1 MDPEMN
7 DPQIHIIHLNNDFT
21 GSSRVI
27 AACTEVLVSSSK
39 NVLVYTNDDIG
50 LLSDLQVSEFVRIP
64 YVFKNRVLPR
74 LFRFLTWQVRVFI
87 KLIINLDRRDL
98 VLINTC
104 LPFSAALA
112 ARIKGCK
119 CVYYLHED
127 KVGSRSLTN
136 FLFFVIRNFATGV
149 IYVSHYLMKHC
160 EQFRFPTGS
169 VLYNPMVF
177 DKCEMPVRREQQFT
191 VLMLS
196 SFKSYKGVHSF
207 VELATLTPSLNFVLV
222 LSSDGEDVM
231 QFISDNSAT
240 INLKI
245 YPKQSKVEDF
255 YMNAS
260 IVINLTNPEE
270 CIETFGMT
278 ILEGFS
284 FGLPALVPY
293 VGGISEV
300 VIHNENG
307 FHVDPTNLPSISEI
321 LLNINDDNDLYSRL
335 VSSAFRRVDDFAEYP
350 ILNVLSEAFG
360 NGR

>member
-1 MDPEMN
+1 MS
-7 DPQIHIIHLNNDFT
+7 DPQLHIVQMNNDFT
-21 GSSRVI
+21 GSTRVI
-27 AACTEVLVSSSK
+27 AECTKVLVTSFK
-39 NVLVYTNDDIG
+39 DILVYTSGEIG
-50 LLSDLQVSEFVRIP
+50 LLSNLQVSKFLKIP
-64 YVFKNRVLPR
+64 YVFENRVLPR
-74 LFRFLTWQVRVFI
+74 LYRFLIWQVRLFI
-87 KLIINLDRRDL
+87 KLCNNLDRGDL

-149 IYVSHYLMKHC
+149 IYVSEYLMDHCKHY
-160 EQFRFPTGS
+160 RFPPGK
-169 VLYNPMVF
+169 VLYNPTVF
-177 DKCEMPVRREQQFT
+177 DKCVMTKRSDQPFT

-196 SFKSYKGVHSF
+196 SFKSYKGVYSF
-207 VELATLTPSLNFVLV
+207 VELAEMNPSLNFILV
-222 LSSDGEDVM
+222 ISSDDDDVNR
-231 QFISDNSAT
+231 FILDNAAN

-245 YPKQSKVEDF
+245 FTKQSAVESF
-255 YMNAS
+255 YKNAS

-278 ILEGFS
+278 VLEGFS

-293 VGGISEV
+293 VGGISEL

-307 FHVDPTNLPSISEI
+307 FHVDPANLLAISRTLSDI
-321 LLNINDDNDLYSRL
+321 KNDNELYSRL
-335 VSSAFRRVDDFAEYP
+335 VSSAYKRADDFSNYP
-350 ILNVLSEAFG
+350 ILNVLTEAFG
-360 NGR
+360 ND